1 MCKKRAIKTGKAED
15 VTENDKKVILCNFL
29 ETTWNDNDCFLN
41 ILIGPQV
48 ADTTFTLKILI
59 FLDQICPKKD
69 IFGWKQKNEYHY
81 CISHIQ
87 ISLITKFQLKL
98 TFCFAGPNLP
108 KKNIFGWK
116 QRNEHHHCIAH
127 IQISLSTK
135 FQLKLTILLFWA
147 RFTQKGYFQLKT
159 EKVSTT
165 FNSPYL
171 NQLRHQISA

>member
-1 MCKKRAIKTGKAED
+1 MFASIISWFKMCKKRAIKTGKAED

-41 ILIGPQV
+41 ILIGPKV

-87 ISLITKFQLKL
+87 ISL
-98 TFCFAGPNLP
+98 
-108 KKNIFGWK
+108 
-116 QRNEHHHCIAH
+116 
-127 IQISLSTK
+127 STK
-135 FQLKLTILLFWA
+135 FQLKLTILLFWTK
-147 RFTQKGYFQLKT
+147 FTQKGYFRLKT
-159 EKVSTT
+159 EKWT
-165 FNSPYL
+165 SPLYCAYS
-171 NQLRHQISA
+171 N